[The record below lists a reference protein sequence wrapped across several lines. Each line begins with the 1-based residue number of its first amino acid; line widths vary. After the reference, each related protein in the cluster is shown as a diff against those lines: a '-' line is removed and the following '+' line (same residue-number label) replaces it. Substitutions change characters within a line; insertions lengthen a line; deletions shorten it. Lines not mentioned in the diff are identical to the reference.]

1 MNAKVYSLKGRRQSG
16 QLLGLQWWVRLG
28 NDLRKIQII
37 WSTGLVP
44 LSISTFAR
52 GHHRVKIP
60 KKSKVSLFCCPCPS
74 SFWFL
79 DFQSWA
85 DSPLLSAASFPS
97 VWTQRL
103 SAHKFAEGGLLQ
115 CSRQYRKLKISDE
128 KFERVLT
135 KKSRLSIAHKQQ
147 CWISVTYSFIFVCT
161 AFTDLLRGIFS
172 FNLPKLSM
180 IH

>member
-1 MNAKVYSLKGRRQSG
+1 MVGEIGKRPSENSNNLVYWAS
-16 QLLGLQWWVRLG
+16 
-28 NDLRKIQII
+28 
-37 WSTGLVP
+37 P